1 MAVPSQ
7 GFLALKY
14 VIVTLTTTPTNM
26 HITPKITLIAGAALL
41 AACSGEQKPTAEQ
54 APSGVAPAAAA
65 ASADWGAGPLN
76 PDPGG
81 KVVPVELYTDGTGN
95 YFKPAEVHVK
105 RGDIVRYTLKV
116 GVHNIHFLADSN
128 AGRSG
133 FPQTP
138 SEFLQLPG
146 QTWDLAVKLPAGSY
160 YFQCDPHAA
169 LGMKGHLIVE

>member
-1 MAVPSQ
+1 MSSRTVTTVAASITV
-7 GFLALKY
+7 LALLVGCRGEKS
-14 VIVTLTTTPTNM
+14 P
-26 HITPKITLIAGAALL
+26 
-41 AACSGEQKPTAEQ
+41 SGEQN
-54 APSGVAPAAAA
+54 APASAPPAA

-105 RGDIVRYTLKV
+105 RGDVVRYTLKV

-138 SEFLQLPG
+138 SDFLQLPG
-146 QTWDLAVKLPAGSY
+146 QTWDFAVKLPAGSY